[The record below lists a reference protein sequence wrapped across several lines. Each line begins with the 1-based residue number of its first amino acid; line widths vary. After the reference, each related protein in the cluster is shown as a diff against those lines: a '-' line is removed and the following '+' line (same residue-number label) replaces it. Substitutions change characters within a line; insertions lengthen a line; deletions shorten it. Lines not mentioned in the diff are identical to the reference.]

1 MKKNKST
8 QFMILMS
15 LALGSS
21 FITACYGNSDKYADP
36 ATKRAQSS
44 KKNVKAQDTMKKIEA
59 DLYKIKREFKKS
71 GHRQNALEQL
81 KDLEIRIKQLIVRLK
96 ADEKHGAIWK
106 THEHTLNRKLRETRE
121 YIQNHEHKNGA
132 QSKKKCVKN
141 N

>member
-21 FITACYGNSDKYADP
+21 FITECYGKSDKYADP
-36 ATKRAQSS
+36 ATKRTESS

-59 DLYKIKREFKKS
+59 DLYKIRREFKKS

-81 KDLEIRIKQLIVRLK
+81 KALEIRIKELIVKLK
-96 ADEKHGAIWK
+96 ANEKHGAIWK

-121 YIQNHEHKNGA
+121 YIQNHEYKDVA
-132 QSKKKCVKN
+132 QSKKNMSKK
-141 N
+141 

>member
-1 MKKNKST
+1 
-8 QFMILMS
+8 MS

-21 FITACYGNSDKYADP
+21 FITECYGSSDKYADP

-44 KKNVKAQDTMKKIEA
+44 KKNVQAQDSMKKIET
-59 DLYKIKREFKKS
+59 DLYKIRREFKKS

-81 KDLEIRIKQLIVRLK
+81 KALEIRIKELIIRLK

-121 YIQNHEHKNGA
+121 YIQNHEQKDVA
-132 QSKKKCVKN
+132 QSKKNMSKK
-141 N
+141 

>member
-21 FITACYGNSDKYADP
+21 FITECYGKSDKYADP
-36 ATKRAQSS
+36 ATIRAQSS
-44 KKNVKAQDTMKKIEA
+44 KKNVKAQDSMKKIEA
-59 DLYKIKREFKKS
+59 DLYKIRREFKKS

-81 KDLEIRIKQLIVRLK
+81 KALEIRIKELIVRLK

-106 THEHTLNRKLRETRE
+106 THEHTLNRKLREARE
-121 YIQNHEHKNGA
+121 YIQNHEQKDVA
-132 QSKKKCVKN
+132 QSKKNMSKK
-141 N
+141 